1 MTRREWTESE
11 ASGGLDA
18 WLAQTK
24 SWTEL
29 LLESALRDLGAT
41 PLKLAEAMEYALM
54 GGGKRLRPALV
65 RLFCQEFGGSDHEAG
80 PPAVAIEMIHSYSL
94 VHDDLPCMDD
104 DDLRR
109 GRPTCHKVY
118 GEGIAT
124 LVGDGL
130 LTGAFEQLAHV
141 GGQGSAQMIRCLAR
155 SAGVAGM
162 VGGQVLDLAS
172 QGSNTNEAEVLRI
185 HQLKTGALIVAACE
199 MGAIAGGA
207 DADQRQK
214 AREFGARLG
223 LLFQAV
229 DDLLDVIGDVDS
241 IGKTPGKDVLSDKP
255 TLVAVRGFEGA
266 RARSRELAGEARAS
280 AISMGMKDASLALE
294 LVDSLLSRTA

>member
-130 LTGAFEQLAHV
+130 LTGAF
-141 GGQGSAQMIRCLAR
+141 
-155 SAGVAGM
+155 
-162 VGGQVLDLAS
+162 
-172 QGSNTNEAEVLRI
+172 
-185 HQLKTGALIVAACE
+185 
-199 MGAIAGGA
+199 
-207 DADQRQK
+207 
-214 AREFGARLG
+214 
-223 LLFQAV
+223 
-229 DDLLDVIGDVDS
+229 
-241 IGKTPGKDVLSDKP
+241 
-255 TLVAVRGFEGA
+255 
-266 RARSRELAGEARAS
+266 
-280 AISMGMKDASLALE
+280 
-294 LVDSLLSRTA
+294 